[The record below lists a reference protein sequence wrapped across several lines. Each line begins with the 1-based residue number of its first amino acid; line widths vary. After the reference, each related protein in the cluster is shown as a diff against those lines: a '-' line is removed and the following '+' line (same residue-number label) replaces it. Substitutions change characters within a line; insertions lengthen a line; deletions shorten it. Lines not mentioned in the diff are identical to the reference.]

1 MCVWGGGGGE
11 RSEEKSWIRPPNC
24 PCRGATSP
32 PEGDGGIKVLEES
45 GVLAIQEELG
55 GSGGGKSEEK
65 EDGGGTASRRQS
77 QRADTRTKAQGGFMR
92 NWRQNR
98 RSRGERMTSE
108 KYATAVV
115 HYLR

>member
-1 MCVWGGGGGE
+1 MAPVGG
-11 RSEEKSWIRPPNC
+11 R
-24 PCRGATSP
+24 
-32 PEGDGGIKVLEES
+32 
-45 GVLAIQEELG
+45 
-55 GSGGGKSEEK
+55 KSEEK
-65 EDGGGTASRRQS
+65 EDGGSARRRLS
-77 QRADTRTKAQGGFMR
+77 QRADTHTKAQGGFMR